1 MWFTVARICGGT
13 YCAADDGDLVYFA
26 SGFLVEQFF
35 EDVFAYSA
43 DAGNGKIPVGG
54 FGHDGLEFTG
64 KPRWNEEYRRRGGG

>member
-1 MWFTVARICGGT
+1 MLMLWTVWSSVARMCGGT

-26 SGFLVEQFF
+26 CGFLVEQFF

-54 FGHDGLEFTG
+54 FGHDGL
-64 KPRWNEEYRRRGGG
+64 KPRGRPRGNEE